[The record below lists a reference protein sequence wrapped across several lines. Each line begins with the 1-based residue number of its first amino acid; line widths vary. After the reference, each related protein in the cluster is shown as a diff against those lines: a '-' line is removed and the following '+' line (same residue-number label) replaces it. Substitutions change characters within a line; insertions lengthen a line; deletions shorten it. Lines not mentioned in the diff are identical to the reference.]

1 MADYGNLSLG
11 VSCPGVLSDT
21 SDYNID
27 GACVARGEIPFGVA
41 VQVVEIVDGVK
52 VVSALS
58 DGKPYGVSMRSQY
71 EHLSGVIQDGD
82 PVNII
87 SHGRVWARTS
97 LEDSPTFGDKL
108 SFGAGGEV
116 SAAGEEGWPFAG
128 GFVKFGEGWIVEVQI
143 LQNRYFKPA
152 EPEPDPDPDP
162 DPEPDA

>member
-27 GACVARGEIPFGVA
+27 GACVARGEIAFGVA

-108 SFGAGGEV
+108 SFSAGGEV

-128 GFVKFGEGWIVEVQI
+128 GFVKFGEGWIIEVQI

-152 EPEPDPDPDP
+152 EPEPEPDP